1 MPTLPYNPGDA
12 ELTCAAKDPYQDYV
26 MSLDTPPDAIA
37 AEFRPD
43 FSKESQAGLEGQKP
57 LQQKELES
65 SDEKENARLAPVDAA
80 IASRNLLGRAEEKA
94 VEDGA
99 QEAQESAACEAEP
112 KKALKE
118 SETDALR
125 DLEERALSA
134 TDENERMH
142 LELEWGKALLAKK
155 EKTMRETEQAVE
167 VKTLLLEAS
176 QKALH
181 DCHLQAEQEKAALRN
196 ALEISEKE
204 KALARDALKNSE
216 KEKALA
222 RDALEN
228 SEKEKALVRDALE
241 NSEKQKALVRDA
253 LENSEKEKALAR
265 DALENSEKEKAL
277 VHDALEK
284 SEKEKALARDAL
296 EKALETGKV
305 QGPSLPAACGGDAAA
320 LEEAARLAELKVAA
334 DLALTAATQHGHNPL
349 AAIAGLLD
357 QEPEQQVHF
366 TKLVHEVAEVMQ
378 KHVTEQNMSAEE
390 AVASLR
396 RKLLAQ
402 EKVPVPRRL
411 DQFAARPP
419 RKNRGRG
426 RGRGKQA
433 TGDEV
438 IDLEDQEEVAEEAPE
453 GEPGTLQRLYNL
465 QRIHKEVR
473 PTSQIY
479 LATQPAV
486 AGKAPAPE
494 LLMRAVYLSGVSTD
508 AFSDCITDSLD
519 VALEEVEHAM
529 LDPRVSKYG
538 PTVTSRVFLHF
549 LSEMDC
555 SWPAQTGCFEH
566 AAARMET
573 VEQRITDTIS
583 SHLGHRGS
591 EVIKLCVDEIEI
603 KVHHKAAGGLEI
615 LRTSMSALRG
625 GFLKPKMLKEV
636 PDPVTGFPLRWEAAK
651 EGAAVVQTDHPHV
664 ADHATL
670 SVYQAKRVAARR
682 AGSTYA
688 YDLPGMLQ
696 LALTMK
702 WISATGSS
710 CHRRPCSAR
719 QMSRGT

>member
-26 MSLDTPPDAIA
+26 MSLDTPPDALA
-37 AEFRPD
+37 AEFQPD

-65 SDEKENARLAPVDAA
+65 SDEKENALLAPVDAA

-453 GEPGTLQRLYNL
+453 GEPSELWWTECVKKFNSECPDDDSAYKGLAESCVSDFIDTV
-465 QRIHKEVR
+465 KKSEVKSCMAFVEVKLAWR
-473 PTSQIY
+473 SWGWGQALLISQVSEDRTVLELFQQASYVDLWDDCCDLNDVIIY
-479 LATQPAV
+479 A
-486 AGKAPAPE
+486 
-494 LLMRAVYLSGVSTD
+494 
-508 AFSDCITDSLD
+508 
-519 VALEEVEHAM
+519 
-529 LDPRVSKYG
+529 
-538 PTVTSRVFLHF
+538 
-549 LSEMDC
+549 
-555 SWPAQTGCFEH
+555 
-566 AAARMET
+566 
-573 VEQRITDTIS
+573 
-583 SHLGHRGS
+583 RGS
-591 EVIKLCVDEIEI
+591 KR
-603 KVHHKAAGGLEI
+603 
-615 LRTSMSALRG
+615 LRIPSSSWKDALPTH
-625 GFLKPKMLKEV
+625 L
-636 PDPVTGFPLRWEAAK
+636 PL
-651 EGAAVVQTDHPHV
+651 G
-664 ADHATL
+664 
-670 SVYQAKRVAARR
+670 
-682 AGSTYA
+682 
-688 YDLPGMLQ
+688 
-696 LALTMK
+696 
-702 WISATGSS
+702 
-710 CHRRPCSAR
+710 
-719 QMSRGT
+719 

>member
-26 MSLDTPPDAIA
+26 MSLDTPPDALA
-37 AEFRPD
+37 AEFQPD

-65 SDEKENARLAPVDAA
+65 SDEKENALLAPVDAA

-453 GEPGTLQRLYNL
+453 GEPSASSKKKAKAKAKAQVAPKR
-465 QRIHKEVR
+465 Q
-473 PTSQIY
+473 PT
-479 LATQPAV
+479 P
-486 AGKAPAPE
+486 KAKAKAKAKGQAKKKAEEEEAAKAEPLPE
-494 LLMRAVYLSGVSTD
+494 NAAEED
-508 AFSDCITDSLD
+508 A
-519 VALEEVEHAM
+519 AEVEQ
-529 LDPRVSKYG
+529 PKKRQK
-538 PTVTSRVFLHF
+538 TSSTFGRRLCP
-549 LSEMDC
+549 STR
-555 SWPAQTGCFEH
+555 PAKT
-566 AAARMET
+566 
-573 VEQRITDTIS
+573 
-583 SHLGHRGS
+583 
-591 EVIKLCVDEIEI
+591 
-603 KVHHKAAGGLEI
+603 
-615 LRTSMSALRG
+615 
-625 GFLKPKMLKEV
+625 
-636 PDPVTGFPLRWEAAK
+636 RWEAIRDVFSEK
-651 EGAAVVQTDHPHV
+651 LESQIRDLGHT
-664 ADHATL
+664 
-670 SVYQAKRVAARR
+670 VYQWQERLRYQSQSHVNVC
-682 AGSTYA
+682 
-688 YDLPGMLQ
+688 
-696 LALTMK
+696 LALSP
-702 WISATGSS
+702 WV
-710 CHRRPCSAR
+710 
-719 QMSRGT
+719 